1 MLGGTSD
8 SDGITSAINKNRV
21 GGRGGRKGRKGG
33 RAVWWTPDGNRDG
46 KRDLEAEKYRRENEK
61 EKEKRGGVIRISGAL
76 MTVIKQL
83 QTRLERWDDA
93 VVPAAADSVGVTRPA
108 AASLP

>member
-1 MLGGTSD
+1 ME
-8 SDGITSAINKNRV
+8 IE
-21 GGRGGRKGRKGG
+21 RGGATWKPRNIVARTKKRKK
-33 RAVWWTPDGNRDG
+33 
-46 KRDLEAEKYRRENEK
+46 K
-61 EKEKRGGVIRISGAL
+61 GVIRISGAL

>member
-1 MLGGTSD
+1 MM
-8 SDGITSAINKNRV
+8 
-21 GGRGGRKGRKGG
+21 GRRGKGP
-33 RAVWWTPDGNRDG
+33 VWWKANGNREG
-46 KRDLEAEKYRRENEK
+46 RRDLEAEKYRRENEK
-61 EKEKRGGVIRISGAL
+61 KKEKRGGVIRISGAL

>member
-1 MLGGTSD
+1 ME
-8 SDGITSAINKNRV
+8 IE
-21 GGRGGRKGRKGG
+21 RGGATWKPRNIVARTKK
-33 RAVWWTPDGNRDG
+33 
-46 KRDLEAEKYRRENEK
+46 KK
-61 EKEKRGGVIRISGAL
+61 EKKGVIRISGAL